1 MTFEQMLAL
10 ANEALRDMHTAP
22 AGLPSP
28 QVTLLVSATGQIYTA
43 PNDTTGAVLNELNG
57 DTHIIKLL
65 TLWKS
70 GEVDVPAWHL
80 RSALLELNPQNGETE
95 VLLRGEDGYI
105 VKRLHNLV

>member
-10 ANEALRDMHTAP
+10 ANEALRDMHTVP

-28 QVTLLVSATGQIYTA
+28 QVTVLVSATGQIYTA
-43 PNDTTGAVLNELNG
+43 KNDISGAVLNELNG

-70 GEVDVPAWHL
+70 GAVDVAAHAF
-80 RSALLELNPQNGETE
+80 RAALLAADPKNRETQ
-95 VLLRGEDGYI
+95 VLLQGEEGYI
-105 VKRLHNLV
+105 VKQLGTLV

>member
-10 ANEALRDMHTAP
+10 ANEVLRDIHTAP
-22 AGLPSP
+22 AGLPSS

-70 GEVDVPAWHL
+70 GEVDVPAHTF
-80 RSALLELNPQNGETE
+80 RTALLAADPKNRETQ
-95 VLLRGEDGYI
+95 VLLQGEEGYI
-105 VKRLHNLV
+105 VKSLGTLV